1 MPEKIR
7 DDSLGRLIT
16 SIFSKGK
23 MLVQVADSTT
33 SLVEL
38 GCLYALSPPHTSE
51 DADIT
56 VV

>member
-23 MLVQVADSTT
+23 MLVQVADLTT